1 MVLQLLQLS
10 WGLNL
15 LVLLKSGDPRVP
27 VPEGL
32 DVHDP
37 AWTRL
42 LNYEFNTCILMMCL
56 LAVLLVL
63 FFARSWLFPKAFIAF
78 WALNLLLQFLDLM
91 QVHGVET
98 LDVDA
103 YHGSFTALI
112 MPVI

>member
-1 MVLQLLQLS
+1 
-10 WGLNL
+10 
-15 LVLLKSGDPRVP
+15 
-27 VPEGL
+27 
-32 DVHDP
+32 
-37 AWTRL
+37 
-42 LNYEFNTCILMMCL
+42 
-56 LAVLLVL
+56 VLLVL

-112 MPVI
+112 MPVIYCVGWGSYVLTSVRVRNTFTRPWPVSSVASS